1 MCIHLNLK
9 ALEVMKSSHNG
20 VWAALQSVEQ
30 PQRGAKRG
38 NEIMNECVKER
49 MNTILLL
56 LSL

>member
-1 MCIHLNLK
+1 MHLYLK

-20 VWAALQSVEQ
+20 VWAVLQSVEQ

-38 NEIMNECVKER
+38 NEIMNEFVKER